1 VIVQRRAVIIGAGP
15 AGLTAAYELLE
26 KTDIKPIIV
35 EATGEI
41 GGISQTV
48 NYKGNRIDIGGH
60 RFFSKS
66 DRVMAWWQNILP
78 LQGKPARDDLAL
90 GRKVPLSDQPHA
102 PDPEREDR
110 VMLVRSRLS
119 RILFLRQLFN
129 YPIKLN
135 LDTVK
140 KLGLRRL
147 ARVCW
152 AYSKIRLSPRREEK
166 NLEDFFINRFGRELY
181 QLFFK
186 DYTEKVW
193 GAACREIR
201 PEWGAQRVKNLS
213 VSRVLAHAIRS
224 VFLKQQSIA
233 QKELDTSL
241 IGRFLYPKLGPGQM
255 WEEVAKRISAKGGE
269 LHLRHKVIGLKQ
281 KNDLI
286 VGALAMDRS
295 AGKTRLWSGDYFF
308 SSMPLRDLILG
319 FGEEV
324 DPETRRVAAG
334 LRYRDFISVGI
345 LVPRL
350 KMRNESPIP
359 TINGVIPD
367 NWIYIQEPGV
377 RLGRLQVFNN
387 WSPYMVRD
395 PQTVWL
401 GLEYFC
407 NEGDE
412 VWSKPDAEIIRLAIE
427 ELLRIGVIEKV
438 SVLDSTLIRMP
449 KAYPAYFG
457 TYDELHVLRKFTDRF
472 ANLYPIGRNGMHRY
486 NNQDHSMLTAMR
498 AVETILQGVSHK
510 DPIWQVN
517 AEEDY
522 HENE

>member
-1 VIVQRRAVIIGAGP
+1 MQRRAVIIGAGP